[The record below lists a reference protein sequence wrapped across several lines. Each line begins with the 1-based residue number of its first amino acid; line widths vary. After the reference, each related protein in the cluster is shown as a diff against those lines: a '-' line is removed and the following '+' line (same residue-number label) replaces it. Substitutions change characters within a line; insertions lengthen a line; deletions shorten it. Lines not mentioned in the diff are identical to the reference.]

1 MEINNLINRM
11 KKVLVSIFVLM
22 SVFVPNILA
31 QNNDEHVQNDA
42 SQYII
47 DTSKVEIHTDSL
59 TLMLSREDSLTY
71 DELKSRVGKYF
82 VVSPSLI
89 KAENLQLEKNK
100 SRRTQGYR
108 IRIFF
113 DNKRDA
119 REISKQIIS
128 NFNFLYPDVPAYRE
142 YANPY
147 FEVTVGDFRTKSE
160 AMKFMQG
167 LKKIY
172 PSVFIVRD
180 YIFE

>member
-1 MEINNLINRM
+1 MC
-11 KKVLVSIFVLM
+11 VLV
-22 SVFVPNILA
+22 PNMRA
-31 QNNDEHVQNDA
+31 QSNDENVLKN
-42 SQYII
+42 SNQYII
-47 DTSKVEIHTDSL
+47 DTSKVVIHTDSL
-59 TLMLSREDSLTY
+59 NLMLSREDSLTY
-71 DELKSRVGKYF
+71 NELKTIVSNYF

-89 KAENLQLEKNK
+89 KAEELQLEKNK

-119 REISKQIIS
+119 RDISQQIIN
-128 NFNFLYPDVPAYRE
+128 NFTFLYPDTPAYRE

-167 LKKIY
+167 LDKIY